1 MCVVYVCAFLRIYVT
16 RSYNPHLMQPYF
28 SPLAS
33 NVISCFWL
41 SQMDIQCQESSHA
54 KCAFLVLKTRR
65 QNRQGLNSNTSRFLW
80 IHMYNVFTIFSIS
93 ISIFLLYTLL
103 RCIALS
109 KLPYFFLRSLG
120 YKNILQSTNVN
131 QWRKILP
138 GDQLSLSRFLEY
150 CGPFWTFSTVIYC
163 QTVSGL
169 RNGFIIISLT
179 IINKLQLT
187 FATDIYICLT
197 GRTLS

>member
-1 MCVVYVCAFLRIYVT
+1 MQNAHFLCLRRDDKTVRDSTLTLLAFYGYTCTTFLP
-16 RSYNPHLMQPYF
+16 SFLFPY
-28 SPLAS
+28 
-33 NVISCFWL
+33 I
-41 SQMDIQCQESSHA
+41 
-54 KCAFLVLKTRR
+54 
-65 QNRQGLNSNTSRFLW
+65 
-80 IHMYNVFTIFSIS
+80 
-93 ISIFLLYTLL
+93 IFLLYTLL

-179 IINKLQLT
+179 IINKLELT

-197 GRTLS
+197 GRTLLS